1 MMLEIRDIIE
11 IIPHRQ
17 PMLLVDKVE
26 ILEEE
31 KRAVGYKGV
40 TYNEPFFAGH
50 FPAEPVMP
58 GVLILEAMAQTTAVL
73 LLNREET
80 RGKIGYFGGINKAK
94 FRKKVQPG
102 SLLRMEIEVVKRRG
116 PVAVVSGKAY
126 ADDGLAAEVEMTF
139 MIGE

>member
-1 MMLEIRDIIE
+1 MMLDIRDIME

-40 TYNEPFFAGH
+40 TYNESFFAGH

-126 ADDGLAAEVEMTF
+126 VENVLAAEGEMTF

>member
-1 MMLEIRDIIE
+1 MMLEIRDIME

-73 LLNREET
+73 LLNRKEM

-94 FRKKVQPG
+94 FRKKVLPG
-102 SLLRMEIEVVKRRG
+102 SLLRMEIEALKRRG

-126 ADDGLAAEVEMTF
+126 ADDGLAAEGEMTF

>member
-1 MMLEIRDIIE
+1 MMLKIRDIME

-94 FRKKVQPG
+94 FRKKVLPG
-102 SLLRMEIEVVKRRG
+102 SLLRMEIEVLKRRG

-126 ADDGLAAEVEMTF
+126 ADDGLAAEGEMTF

>member
-1 MMLEIRDIIE
+1 MLDIRDIME

-40 TYNEPFFAGH
+40 TYNEPFFVGH

-73 LLNREET
+73 LLNRKEM

-126 ADDGLAAEVEMTF
+126 ADDGLAAEGEMTF

>member
-1 MMLEIRDIIE
+1 MMLDIRDIME

-126 ADDGLAAEVEMTF
+126 ADDGLAAEGEMTF

>member
-1 MMLEIRDIIE
+1 MLEIRDIIE

-126 ADDGLAAEVEMTF
+126 ADDGLAAEGEMTF

>member
-1 MMLEIRDIIE
+1 M
-11 IIPHRQ
+11 
-17 PMLLVDKVE
+17 
-26 ILEEE
+26 
-31 KRAVGYKGV
+31 GYKGV
-40 TYNEPFFAGH
+40 TYNESFFAGH

-126 ADDGLAAEVEMTF
+126 ADDGLAAEGEMTF

>member
-1 MMLEIRDIIE
+1 MMLDIRDIME

-94 FRKKVQPG
+94 FRKKIQPG
-102 SLLRMEIEVVKRRG
+102 SLLRMEIEVLKRRG

-126 ADDGLAAEVEMTF
+126 VENVLAAEGEMTF
-139 MIGE
+139 MFGE

>member
-1 MMLEIRDIIE
+1 MLDIRDIME

-94 FRKKVQPG
+94 FRKKIQPG
-102 SLLRMEIEVVKRRG
+102 SLLRMEIEVLKRRG

-126 ADDGLAAEVEMTF
+126 VENVLAAEGEMTF

>member
-1 MMLEIRDIIE
+1 MLDIRDIME

-126 ADDGLAAEVEMTF
+126 ADDGLAAEGEMTF

>member
-1 MMLEIRDIIE
+1 MTFGIKDIME

-26 ILEEE
+26 IIEADT
-31 KRAVGYKGV
+31 KAVGYKGV

-58 GVLILEAMAQTTAVL
+58 GVLIMEAMAQTTAVL
-73 LLNREET
+73 LLNKEEM

-94 FRKKVQPG
+94 FRKKVTPG
-102 SLLRMEIEVVKRRG
+102 DTLIL
-116 PVAVVSGKAY
+116 
-126 ADDGLAAEVEMTF
+126 EVEILKVKSAAGIGKGIAYVDGKKVAEAELTF
-139 MIGE
+139 MIG

>member
-1 MMLEIRDIIE
+1 MMLEIRDIME

-73 LLNREET
+73 LLTRKEM
-80 RGKIGYFGGINKAK
+80 RGKIGYFGGIKKAK

-102 SLLRMEIEVVKRRG
+102 SLLRMEIEVLKRRG

-126 ADDGLAAEVEMTF
+126 ADDGLAAEGEMTF

>member
-1 MMLEIRDIIE
+1 MKAVWF
-11 IIPHRQ
+11 IPVSYTHLDVYKRQ
-17 PMLLVDKVE
+17 
-26 ILEEE
+26 
-31 KRAVGYKGV
+31 
-40 TYNEPFFAGH
+40 
-50 FPAEPVMP
+50 
-58 GVLILEAMAQTTAVL
+58 
-73 LLNREET
+73 ET

-126 ADDGLAAEVEMTF
+126 ADDGLAAEGEMTF

>member
-1 MMLEIRDIIE
+1 MMLDIRDIME

-116 PVAVVSGKAY
+116 PVAVVFGKAY
-126 ADDGLAAEVEMTF
+126 ADEGLAAEGEMTF